1 MKNIVLEL
9 NNTLLD
15 ETKKNEFIT
24 KINNITIINENK
36 QKFITIID
44 DLLNVYNE
52 IQNEQR
58 NQNNEL
64 SLLKDQVK
72 EELAL
77 LLKNNDL
84 LTAVNNATTK
94 EQVLAVKEEIK
105 KQIQMQKDLAFIEVN
120 KLTDDSSKDNLT
132 NLLTTAQSEYEI
144 NKIKDQAIQILK
156 ITKDSLTDTINQ
168 ITDETEKQKL
178 LTQKDDAN
186 NQTIQKLNE
195 IKNQA
200 RLIKSKEET
209 KELLNGL
216 QDKKDYLNQINQATD
231 ISTLNE
237 IKSAINQDKLN
248 QSIDLLT
255 AKQEAQAI
263 IDKTNS
269 KSTLDEELK
278 NAHTIPEIKAVKDKA
293 QVLIENT
300 KQQALTEL
308 AKLVGHA
315 KHNEYLNQIN
325 QPNNSEPNLLRIK
338 DEINE
343 LFENLKNDAQ
353 TYIHNSVSDQRDTL
367 LNELP
372 NATNYET
379 IDKLK
384 LSSDVYHK
392 ANQVNSEI
400 KNVVDKKDFEQR
412 LNNIINT
419 RPNTLEEK
427 NNKIKELEQ
436 LLDDIEAQRR
446 KEVVDLGTL
455 KNRANNILARIDI
468 DINKRLELENAI
480 ANTQNSVEVN
490 NKQQSDRYFK
500 KWLWCN

>member
-1 MKNIVLEL
+1 
-9 NNTLLD
+9 
-15 ETKKNEFIT
+15 
-24 KINNITIINENK
+24 
-36 QKFITIID
+36 
-44 DLLNVYNE
+44 
-52 IQNEQR
+52 
-58 NQNNEL
+58 
-64 SLLKDQVK
+64 
-72 EELAL
+72 
-77 LLKNNDL
+77 
-84 LTAVNNATTK
+84 
-94 EQVLAVKEEIK
+94 
-105 KQIQMQKDLAFIEVN
+105 MQKDLAFIEVN

-132 NLLTTAQSEYEI
+132 NLLATAQSEYEI
-144 NKIKDQAIQILK
+144 SKIKDQAIQIFK

-308 AKLVGHA
+308 AKLVGQM
-315 KHNEYLNQIN
+315 LNIM
-325 QPNNSEPNLLRIK
+325 
-338 DEINE
+338 
-343 LFENLKNDAQ
+343 
-353 TYIHNSVSDQRDTL
+353 
-367 LNELP
+367 
-372 NATNYET
+372 
-379 IDKLK
+379 
-384 LSSDVYHK
+384 
-392 ANQVNSEI
+392 
-400 KNVVDKKDFEQR
+400 
-412 LNNIINT
+412 NI
-419 RPNTLEEK
+419 
-427 NNKIKELEQ
+427 
-436 LLDDIEAQRR
+436 
-446 KEVVDLGTL
+446 
-455 KNRANNILARIDI
+455 
-468 DINKRLELENAI
+468 
-480 ANTQNSVEVN
+480 
-490 NKQQSDRYFK
+490 
-500 KWLWCN
+500 

>member
-52 IQNEQR
+52 IQNQQR

-64 SLLKDQVK
+64 SLLKEQIK

-84 LTAVNNATTK
+84 LTTVNNATTK

-144 NKIKDQAIQILK
+144 NKIKDQAIQIFK

-216 QDKKDYLNQINQATD
+216 QDKKDYLNQINQT
-231 ISTLNE
+231 T
-237 IKSAINQDKLN
+237 
-248 QSIDLLT
+248 
-255 AKQEAQAI
+255 
-263 IDKTNS
+263 
-269 KSTLDEELK
+269 
-278 NAHTIPEIKAVKDKA
+278 
-293 QVLIENT
+293 
-300 KQQALTEL
+300 
-308 AKLVGHA
+308 
-315 KHNEYLNQIN
+315 
-325 QPNNSEPNLLRIK
+325 
-338 DEINE
+338 
-343 LFENLKNDAQ
+343 
-353 TYIHNSVSDQRDTL
+353 
-367 LNELP
+367 
-372 NATNYET
+372 
-379 IDKLK
+379 
-384 LSSDVYHK
+384 
-392 ANQVNSEI
+392 
-400 KNVVDKKDFEQR
+400 
-412 LNNIINT
+412 
-419 RPNTLEEK
+419 
-427 NNKIKELEQ
+427 
-436 LLDDIEAQRR
+436 
-446 KEVVDLGTL
+446 
-455 KNRANNILARIDI
+455 
-468 DINKRLELENAI
+468 
-480 ANTQNSVEVN
+480 
-490 NKQQSDRYFK
+490 
-500 KWLWCN
+500 